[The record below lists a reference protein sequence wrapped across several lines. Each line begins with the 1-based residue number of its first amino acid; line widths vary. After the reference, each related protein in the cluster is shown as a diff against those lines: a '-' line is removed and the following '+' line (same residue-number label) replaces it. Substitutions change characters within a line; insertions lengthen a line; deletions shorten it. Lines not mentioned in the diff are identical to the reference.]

1 MTEKIKG
8 TGRLRSRYLGTL
20 PSRDSEGVGA
30 LSGRSGGTGYLA
42 VVLLLPLLA
51 LWRQDNALFTGYGYI
66 DPWIYFGYFRNLV
79 EFKRSLFIGNP
90 HGAHLS
96 WILPGAAL
104 HHYFAPVTA
113 TCLLHLGVQ
122 TLATVSLFLT
132 LKWLAGARRAFVA
145 AMVFSVNPWLWAATG
160 WDYVDGIGIAY
171 SLLTI
176 ALLTSAARNPAR
188 QWALIPAGMAL
199 AALFNTGAG
208 WLTLAP
214 LFPLYYV
221 GLMWTWHRTP
231 LLRSGVVLG
240 AWFGAGCF
248 FMAAIFSAVN
258 HSLDGLPLR
267 SLLFQPRAAIATIA
281 AVIVLA
287 GLFVA
292 NRKFKP
298 VDSRRALYP
307 LLLVCALAWIGLFL
321 ISSGR
326 SSSAPWQRGLWQNGV
341 LSPWLWFPLIA
352 AVTAFVVLY
361 SERRTPAA
369 MLSLQFLLA
378 LSWMIAAQLRGHAE
392 LGEFSAASKL
402 LPFAFLV
409 IGARF
414 WPEADEVRLLDFLI
428 FCGATAAILAYAW
441 LPEGMTFAAGL
452 PYAPWLG
459 AAALLVALFWRSFP
473 EYLICSVGGFFV
485 LTAVGTGARYGGI
498 DPHAFRSQ
506 LQLLSLARER
516 VELVRQ
522 AKPIRFWY
530 DAKDAA
536 MPAAVALS
544 STYVGEE
551 SLLSH
556 TFDAPPCN
564 KPLTPST
571 VVATIASDA
580 LHGPDAV
587 ASALSVCW
595 NGTGLHATPLEID
608 NFRRGPSGYQIS
620 FLRIDRTP
628 PAP

>member
-1 MTEKIKG
+1 MTGKN
-8 TGRLRSRYLGTL
+8 LR
-20 PSRDSEGVGA
+20 PAVPK
-30 LSGRSGGTGYLA
+30 GRSGGAGYLA
-42 VVLLLPLLA
+42 AVLLFPLLV

-79 EFKRSLFIGNP
+79 EFKRILYRGNP
-90 HGAHLS
+90 HGTHLS

-104 HHYFAPVTA
+104 HHFFAPVAA
-113 TCLLHLGVQ
+113 TCLLHLGVH

-132 LKWLAGARRAFVA
+132 LKWIAGARRAFVA
-145 AMVFSVNPWLWAATG
+145 SMVFSVNPWLWAATG

-176 ALLTSAARNPAR
+176 VLLTSAARYPAR
-188 QWALIPAGMAL
+188 HWALIPAGMAL
-199 AALFNTGAG
+199 AALLSTGAG

-214 LFPLYYV
+214 LFPLYYAA
-221 GLMWTWHRTP
+221 LMWTWHRTAF
-231 LLRSGVVLG
+231 LRSVVVLG
-240 AWFGAGCF
+240 GWFGSGCF
-248 FMAAIFSAVN
+248 LMAAIFTAAN
-258 HSLDGLPLR
+258 YSLEGHPLG
-267 SLLFQPRAAIATIA
+267 SLFFQPRVALILIV

-287 GLFVA
+287 GFFVA
-292 NRKFKP
+292 SRKFKP
-298 VDSRRALYP
+298 VDSPRALFP
-307 LLLVCALAWIGLFL
+307 LLLVGALAWIGLFL

-326 SSSAPWQRGLWQNGV
+326 SSSTPWRGLWQYHA

-352 AVTAFVVLY
+352 AATALVVLY
-361 SERRTPAA
+361 SERRKWRAGISLSA
-369 MLSLQFLLA
+369 LLSLQFLLV
-378 LSWMIAAQLRGHAE
+378 LLWMTAAQLRGHSE
-392 LGEFSAASKL
+392 LGEFSAAIKL

-428 FCGATAAILAYAW
+428 VCGAATAILAYAW
-441 LPEGMTFAAGL
+441 LPEGMIFVAGL

-459 AAALLVALFWRSFP
+459 ATALLVALFWRNFP

-485 LTAVGTGARYGGI
+485 LTAVSVGARYGAI

-506 LQLLSLARER
+506 LQLLSAARER
-516 VELVRQ
+516 VEIVRQ
-522 AKPIRFWY
+522 AKPVRFWY

-536 MPAAVALS
+536 MPAAAALS
-544 STYVGEE
+544 ATYVGEE

-556 TFDAPPCN
+556 SFDAPPCK

-571 VVATIASDA
+571 VVATIASNA

-595 NGTGLHATPLEID
+595 NGAGLHAVPIEID
-608 NFRRGPSGYQIS
+608 NFHRGPSGYQIS
-620 FLRIDRTP
+620 FVRIQAGAGVP
-628 PAP
+628 

>member
-1 MTEKIKG
+1 MRKSKAPVASE
-8 TGRLRSRYLGTL
+8 
-20 PSRDSEGVGA
+20 PSRDRKGVAA
-30 LSGRSGGTGYLA
+30 LAGGSGGPGYLA
-42 VVLLLPLLA
+42 AVLLLPLLV
-51 LWRQDNALFTGYGYI
+51 LWRRDNALFTGYGYI

-79 EFKRSLFIGNP
+79 EFKRSLFVGNL
-90 HGAHLS
+90 HGTHLS

-122 TLATVSLFLT
+122 SLATLSLFLT
-132 LKWLAGARRAFVA
+132 LNWLAGARRAFVA
-145 AMVFSVNPWLWAATG
+145 ALVFSVNPWLWAATG

-176 ALLTSAARNPAR
+176 ALLTAAARYPAR
-188 QWALIPAGMAL
+188 HWALIPAGMAL
-199 AALFNTGAG
+199 AALLNTGAG
-208 WLTLAP
+208 WLTLVP

-221 GLMWTWHRTP
+221 GLMWTWHRTA
-231 LLRSGVVLG
+231 LLRSFLVLG
-240 AWFGAGCF
+240 GWFGAGCF
-248 FMAAIFSAVN
+248 FLAAIFSALN
-258 HSLDGLPLR
+258 YSLDGRPLR
-267 SLLFQPRAAIATIA
+267 SLFFQPRAALVLIA
-281 AVIVLA
+281 ALIVLA
-287 GLFVA
+287 GFFAA
-292 NRKFKP
+292 NRKWKP
-298 VDSRRALYP
+298 VDSPRTLFP
-307 LLLVCALAWIGLFL
+307 LLLLCALAWIGLFL

-326 SSSAPWQRGLWQNGV
+326 SSTAPWQRGLWQNGA

-352 AVTAFVVLY
+352 AVTALVVLY
-361 SERRTPAA
+361 SERRTLAG
-369 MLSLQFLLA
+369 MLSSQFLLA
-378 LSWMIAAQLRGHAE
+378 LAWMTAAQLRGHAE

-409 IGARF
+409 IGAKF
-414 WPEADEVRLLDFLI
+414 WPEADRVRLLDFLI

-459 AAALLVALFWRSFP
+459 VTALLVALFWRSFP

-498 DPHAFRSQ
+498 DPHAFRNQ
-506 LQLLSLARER
+506 LQLLSVARER
-516 VELVRQ
+516 VEIVRQ
-522 AKPIRFWY
+522 AKPVRFWY
-530 DAKDAA
+530 DAKDGA

-556 TFDAPPCN
+556 TFAAPPCG

-571 VVATIASDA
+571 VVATIASNA

-587 ASALSVCW
+587 ASALSVCS
-595 NGTGLHATPLEID
+595 NGMGLRATPIEID
-608 NFRRGPSGYQIS
+608 NFHRGSSGYQIS
-620 FLRIDRTP
+620 FVRIPAAAATP
-628 PAP
+628 